1 MEYGLRRYEA
11 AQRLLW
17 FLFFLLC
24 LAIAYP
30 VAKGYGLDCFG
41 LSTRPGPLLAD
52 VKSTAFWMQCQWL
65 RTQPLGTFTAYIIW
79 VALLFLG
86 GRFAWLLLQLVGKHL
101 VRSLL
106 TTNLTRGEGRPK
118 FAHKASSAD
127 LERSFPS
134 ELLFRKV
141 NHLPLQLLFH
151 PFQRLRLML
160 PNPGGPPSSEDL
172 VERERRIVET
182 DWHILWS
189 SWTPY
194 RWLIWL
200 LPILGLAQAL
210 WLLYSHL
217 QPALSGQKDLQ
228 DLLGPILTSLL
239 PLVQLVIATVVLSL
253 ASGLLKRFENLY
265 LSSVDGMLYDQFL
278 SRLPFQSSDTLIIL
292 EAMERQFQ
300 ELRSLL
306 KRFEQSRSTEEK
318 PPGGRQ

>member
-11 AQRLLW
+11 ALRLLW

-24 LAIAYP
+24 LAVAYP
-30 VAKGYGLDCFG
+30 VARGYGLDCFG
-41 LSTRPGPLLAD
+41 LSTQPGPFLTD
-52 VKSTAFWMQCQWL
+52 FKSTAFWMQCRWL
-65 RTQPLGTFTAYIIW
+65 RIPPLGTFTAYIIW

-86 GRFAWLLLQLVGKHL
+86 GRLAWLLLQLVGKHL
-101 VRSLL
+101 VSGLL
-106 TTNLTRGEGRPK
+106 AANLTKGEGRPRPV
-118 FAHKASSAD
+118 HNASSAD

-151 PFQRLRLML
+151 AFQRLRLML
-160 PNPGGPPSSEDL
+160 PNPRGTISSEDM

-200 LPILGLAQAL
+200 LPLLGLAQAV

-228 DLLGPILTSLL
+228 DLLGPVMTSLL
-239 PLVQLVIATVVLSL
+239 PLVQLVIAAVVLSL

-292 EAMERQFQ
+292 EAMERQFR

-306 KRFEQSRSTEEK
+306 KRFEQSRSSEEK
-318 PPGGRQ
+318 APGDR